1 MAESAESSPHSFVP
15 PPRVGP
21 RDSGD
26 GWVEDGTG
34 RKFWGRYGAAGL
46 LAFDASRASAGAEG
60 AGAGVGAGVGVGVGA
75 GVGAG
80 IGGGGSILLQ
90 HRANWSHFGGTWGLP
105 GGAKHAGETA
115 VDGAIREANEEAGV
129 PTDALQ
135 LTFTSTLDLGFWSYT
150 TVVVDVTE
158 PFDAAVADAESI
170 EIRWVPIDEVAA
182 LPLHPGFEAAW
193 GELRAELARPL
204 VLVVDS
210 ANVVGS
216 RPNGWWKDRLG
227 ATSTFA
233 GLLQRRGRLGFSGES
248 LGIGLARTQW
258 WPQTVLVVEGQARG
272 ATVGDAADGTASS
285 TGGAAMG
292 DAALG
297 GANGSPAGGA
307 ADGTSASTGGEPDGG
322 AGSAN
327 SAHTVGASLRIVA
340 AEHDGDQQ
348 IVDIVQG
355 YAEAGDTLAPRVFVV
370 TADRELTSRV
380 EALGATVHRPGWL
393 WALLDELD

>member
-1 MAESAESSPHSFVP
+1 MAEAAESSPHSFVP

-34 RKFWGRYGAAGL
+34 RKFWGRFGAAGL
-46 LAFDASRASAGAEG
+46 LAFDGSRASTSGA
-60 AGAGVGAGVGVGVGA
+60 
-75 GVGAG
+75 
-80 IGGGGSILLQ
+80 GGSILLQ

-135 LTFTSTLDLGFWSYT
+135 LKFTSTLDLGFWSYT

-193 GELRAELARPL
+193 GELRAELTRPI

-272 ATVGDAADGTASS
+272 AAVGAGTVEAAGVQAPAVGGATVGETAGGATSGDAAGDRAAS
-285 TGGAAMG
+285 
-292 DAALG
+292 DAA
-297 GANGSPAGGA
+297 A
-307 ADGTSASTGGEPDGG
+307 
-322 AGSAN
+322 SAN
-327 SAHTVGASLRIVA
+327 SAHTAGGALRIVA

-355 YAEAGDTLAPRVFVV
+355 YAESRDSLAPRVFVV

-380 EALGATVHRPGWL
+380 EALGASVRRPGWL